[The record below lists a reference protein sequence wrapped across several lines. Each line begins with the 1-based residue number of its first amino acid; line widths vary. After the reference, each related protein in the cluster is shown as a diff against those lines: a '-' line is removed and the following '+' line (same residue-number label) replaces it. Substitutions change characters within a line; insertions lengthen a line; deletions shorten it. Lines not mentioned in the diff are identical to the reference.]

1 MERRFFAIPE
11 DYPPSHYPAPPP
23 AAGPVSGSFYRQA
36 MTTSP
41 NSPTGSAHWVLQA
54 TITTGHGDGSRWHAQ
69 LDTLRPIATYN
80 PDTQMWR
87 ALIGALDREGL
98 GVLQTLFDAAH
109 TYGTEVRLSPV
120 AVPSFW
126 RGPVF
131 TSDPDLAS
139 SLEAQAG
146 AADTGRPLGQLP
158 LR

>member
-1 MERRFFAIPE
+1 
-11 DYPPSHYPAPPP
+11 
-23 AAGPVSGSFYRQA
+23 

-41 NSPTGSAHWVLQA
+41 NSPTGSARWVLQA
-54 TITTGHGDGSRWHAQ
+54 TITTGHADGSRWHKQ

-98 GVLQTLFDAAH
+98 DALQALFDAAH
-109 TYGTEVRLSPV
+109 MYGAEVRLAPV
-120 AVPSFW
+120 AAPSFW

-131 TSDPDLAS
+131 ASDPGIAS
-139 SLEAQAG
+139 CLDAQAG
-146 AADTGRPLGQLP
+146 AADAGRPLGQLP